1 MLFEWI
7 LATLATFTRILLFRD
22 MAIWAFE
29 MLNPKLIKRL
39 FYNQKGF
46 DKLVLIKCRMRR
58 M

>member
-1 MLFEWI
+1 MMLFESI
-7 LATLATFTRILLFRD
+7 LATSATLTRKYYSSE
-22 MAIWAFE
+22 IWVLE
-29 MLNPKLIKRL
+29 MLIPKLIKIL